1 MINHQIKELPDEK
14 GWIVGD
20 SGTIIHT
27 SDGGKTWISQNS
39 RTNNNVVSVFFLNRN
54 LGWAASQNY
63 STFPYGT
70 MLLKTTNGGAY
81 WSGTPFPVDDIFI
94 TCILYRDSL
103 NGWMG
108 GSPNVLVKTMDGGI
122 TWVQAGIDTSTLAF
136 FPVLSIKFLNEKYG
150 YACGGLHDI
159 AGVIWRTS
167 NRGDLWQA
175 IDPSEAPADEVHGLY
190 IFGSLYVKI
199 HVPYFATGIQYRLNQ
214 IGKSIEKTEWVSF
227 GQQNRNIWKSDSSR
241 CHGKSNSEMV
251 KW

>member
-1 MINHQIKELPDEK
+1 MSFL
-14 GWIVGD
+14 
-20 SGTIIHT
+20 S
-27 SDGGKTWISQNS
+27 
-39 RTNNNVVSVFFLNRN
+39 FFLT
-54 LGWAASQNY
+54 GTWAGQLRRIIAHFHMARCYWRQQ
-63 STFPYGT
+63 T
-70 MLLKTTNGGAY
+70 GGAY